1 MDARI
6 VRLLLSH
13 ALASTAMSV
22 PWPWLLVLVWED
34 THDPV
39 LLGMTAAARLAPYV
53 ACSWWV
59 SRIGDRLGRDL
70 VVRATIAGRLVLLT
84 LVAVALAVDQP
95 LAGVVLATAAI
106 AVATPSYPAL
116 AASVPAAAGRD
127 ADRVTRLLVTIEV
140 AGFMVGPAVGGLLL
154 AAPSVIMPVTIG
166 ATAAAWVLM
175 RGLRLAAATRSG
187 DGAVGTWAT
196 VRGSAAIRRALTFM
210 ALLNLLDVTVGLT
223 LLLLA
228 QGSWI
233 GHLEEDTAY
242 GLASG
247 ALGFGAL
254 AAPALVRCGAD
265 TVGRA
270 RIGILV
276 MGAGV
281 LATAGSPSVLWALLP
296 LGIAGAASVHAES
309 AATVIIQN
317 EAPDEVR
324 AAMFGVADA
333 CMVGAAMVGALLA
346 PAVAEAVTPQL
357 LLLALAAVAGG
368 SAAILRRHP
377 AQARPVTA
385 VPAISSSVSTDV
397 ENPAEASSPAVRSA

>member
-1 MDARI
+1 
-6 VRLLLSH
+6 
-13 ALASTAMSV
+13 
-22 PWPWLLVLVWED
+22 
-34 THDPV
+34 
-39 LLGMTAAARLAPYV
+39 
-53 ACSWWV
+53 V

-70 VVRATIAGRLVLLT
+70 VVRATIAGRLVLLS

-116 AASVPAAAGRD
+116 AASVPAAAGPD

-154 AAPSVIMPVTIG
+154 AAPSVIMPATIG
-166 ATAAAWVLM
+166 ATAAAYVLM
-175 RGLRLAAATRSG
+175 RGLRLAAASRSG
-187 DGAVGTWAT
+187 DSAVGTWAT

-309 AATVIIQN
+309 AATVIIQT

-346 PAVAEAVTPQL
+346 PALAEAITPQL

-368 SAAILRRHP
+368 SAAIVRRHP

-397 ENPAEASSPAVRSA
+397 ANPAEASSPAVRSA